1 VDITGTIFTNATLLN
16 VKSSGITHSAND
28 PPVFTI
34 GSGYRI
40 NSGFLVGP
48 SVDLSGESMAG
59 IDLSGENLTYSGD
72 FFSCTD
78 AHLDPPAQQKPRP
91 PVFIGGK
98 GDKVLATVAD
108 VADGWNTCWVWKPE
122 DYRARAN
129 VLDRACES
137 IDRDPKSVVRSIGLY
152 ALVGENESD
161 LAARFERLRAVT
173 PAGVLDSVS
182 LDQWRQGRLVGTAE
196 QVREQVA
203 VWAELGV
210 ETIIL
215 GAGALPF
222 QVGALED
229 VAALSEALKDI

>member
-1 VDITGTIFTNATLLN
+1 
-16 VKSSGITHSAND
+16 
-28 PPVFTI
+28 
-34 GSGYRI
+34 
-40 NSGFLVGP
+40 
-48 SVDLSGESMAG
+48 
-59 IDLSGENLTYSGD
+59 
-72 FFSCTD
+72 
-78 AHLDPPAQQKPRP
+78 
-91 PVFIGGK
+91 
-98 GDKVLATVAD
+98 
-108 VADGWNTCWVWKPE
+108 
-122 DYRARAN
+122 
-129 VLDRACES
+129 
-137 IDRDPKSVVRSIGLY
+137 
-152 ALVGENESD
+152 LVGENESD